1 MNKSMLA
8 VALASLLVGG
18 IAVAAYQSFTG
29 DDRGDAAAL
38 AAGSGS
44 PLEDAASGD
53 DLSLETGRVD
63 FAEVVA
69 VEPVT
74 EKQKLYAAV
83 VGTDPVRETSTT
95 STPRE
100 VCDDVVVQER
110 MPERDGN
117 VGGTV
122 AGAIIG
128 GVIGNQVGGGNGRK
142 VATAA
147 GAAAGGYIGN
157 RIDRNHQG
165 GQVVDRVDRQCR
177 TVTDTSQNTR
187 VVGYDVTYR
196 APDGST
202 GTKRMS
208 SKPGERILLG
218 DEDAVVGYDVT
229 YRFDGEE
236 RTLRMDEKPGDRLPV
251 IDGKV
256 VTQTADA
263 AEPATRG

>member
-18 IAVAAYQSFTG
+18 IAVAAYQSFAG
-29 DDRGDAAAL
+29 GDRGDAPGAPLDAAASL
-38 AAGSGS
+38 DGAGSD
-44 PLEDAASGD
+44 DAASLD
-53 DLSLETGRVD
+53 TGRVD
-63 FAEVVA
+63 FAEVLA

-74 EKQKLYAAV
+74 EKQKLYATV
-83 VGTDPVRETSTT
+83 TGSEPVRETSTT
-95 STPRE
+95 SQPRE
-100 VCDDVVVQER
+100 VCEDVVVQER
-110 MPERDGN
+110 LPERDGN

-157 RIDRNHQG
+157 RIDRNHEG
-165 GQVVDRVDRQCR
+165 GKVVDRVERQCH
-177 TVTDTSQNTR
+177 TVTDTSQNSR
-187 VVGYDVTYR
+187 VVGYEVAYR

-202 GTKRMS
+202 GSKRMS
-208 SKPGERILLG
+208 SKPGDRILLG
-218 DEDAVVGYDVT
+218 DEDAVIGYDVT
-229 YRFDGEE
+229 YSFDGQE
-236 RTLRMDEKPGDRLPV
+236 RTVRMDQEPGDRLPV

-263 AEPATRG
+263 AEPVSRG

>member
-1 MNKSMLA
+1 MLA

-18 IAVAAYQSFTG
+18 VAVAAYQSFTG
-29 DDRGDAAAL
+29 DDRGGEQAL
-38 AAGSGS
+38 VTDPGSPLDAAGSD
-44 PLEDAASGD
+44 DAA
-53 DLSLETGRVD
+53 SLETGRVD
-63 FAEVVA
+63 FAEVLA

-74 EKQKLYAAV
+74 EKQKLYATV
-83 VGTDPVRETSTT
+83 IGTDPVRETST
-95 STPRE
+95 STHPRE
-100 VCDDVVVQER
+100 VCEDVVVQER

-165 GQVVDRVDRQCR
+165 GQVVERVDRQCR

-187 VVGYDVTYR
+187 VVGYEVTYR

-202 GTKRMS
+202 GTKRVD

-229 YRFDGEE
+229 YRFEGQE
-236 RTLRMDEKPGDRLPV
+236 RTVRMDEEPGDRLPV
-251 IDGKV
+251 VDGKV
-256 VTQTADA
+256 VIQTADA
-263 AEPATRG
+263 AGPVTRG